1 MQVLT
6 VGLVTCS
13 GSVNAVSVAATD
25 VQIKNDIID
34 SKGQTGISSA
44 ILASTSSGVQW
55 GLPLVRFLV
64 PMLQSIVTAT
74 HKEMAMEQQYT
85 NTSDS
90 ILFVSATIRV
100 DTWGY
105 YIVAEVDGTEVA
117 LDRDNGSAQAGNVWI
132 NVQFFVPRGSTYK
145 IESYNQN
152 DVEVTDSTTK
162 IGQNIHSVD
171 RVFLNTRKG
180 I

>member
-1 MQVLT
+1 M
-6 VGLVTCS
+6 TCS

-55 GLPLVRFLV
+55 A
-64 PMLQSIVTAT
+64 SIGAILGANVTIT
-74 HKEMAMEQQYT
+74 DRTSTRNGNGTEYT
-85 NTSDS
+85 NTGDS
-90 ILFVSATIRV
+90 IIFVSATIRV
-100 DTWGY
+100 NTWGY

-117 LDRDNGSAQAGNVWI
+117 LDRDNGSSQAGNVWL

-162 IGQNIHSVD
+162 AWAEYTFG
-171 RVFLNTRKG
+171 
-180 I
+180 